1 MTSATDEARGAVAA
15 VCFDLDGTLL
25 QSEEIRDTVRRGY
38 VVDAGGTWSSRAQRD
53 MSGMHLLEWAHY
65 MHDRLGVRRP
75 PLQIAG
81 DIEGRIESIY
91 RQRLPLIAGARE
103 TLERCARVWPLA
115 LATGST
121 RRLIEL
127 VLELGSLRPY
137 FAATVSV
144 DEVER
149 GKPAPDVYLRAAD
162 LLCVAPARC
171 VAVEDSTNGILS
183 ARAAGM
189 RVVAV
194 AGAAAADTFGFA
206 RHADVRV
213 DSLEHLTP
221 EIVRRAAGELP

>member
-1 MTSATDEARGAVAA
+1 MTPQSATDEARGAVAA

-25 QSEEIRDTVRRGY
+25 HSEEIRDSVRRAY
-38 VVDAGGTWSSRAQRD
+38 VGEAGGTWSARAQRD

-81 DIEGRIESIY
+81 DIETRIESIY
-91 RQRLPLIAGARE
+91 LERLPLVAGARE
-103 TLERCARVWPLA
+103 TVERCARLWPLA

-121 RRLIEL
+121 RRLIDL
-127 VLELGSLRPY
+127 VLELGNLRPY

-149 GKPAPDVYLRAAD
+149 GKPAPDVYLRAAE

-171 VAVEDSTNGILS
+171 VAIEDSANGILS
-183 ARAAGM
+183 AHAAGM

-194 AGAAAADTFGFA
+194 AAAEAVGFA
-206 RHADVRV
+206 RQADARI
-213 DSLEHLTP
+213 DRLEHLTP
-221 EIVRRAAGELP
+221 EIVRGAVGELP